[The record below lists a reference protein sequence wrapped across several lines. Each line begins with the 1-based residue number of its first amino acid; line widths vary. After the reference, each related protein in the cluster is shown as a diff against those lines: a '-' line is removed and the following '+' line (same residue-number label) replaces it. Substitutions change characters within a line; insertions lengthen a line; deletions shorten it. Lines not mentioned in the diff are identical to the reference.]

1 MAMSN
6 EFETAVAASTDKYF
20 SRTRRIVEANGD
32 QTVTYAIF
40 IRRPVVFAPELALDF
55 LHQAEKEMGFKAD
68 VDPCCAE
75 GDLIGAGDPMMYITG
90 PMTKLAELET
100 QLLQKLGPACVA
112 AYNAAEMCSAL
123 PHLPFIDMGARH
135 CAGPEMVDLMAY
147 AASVGSNRAKKE
159 VGAKGFMGNSTDRA
173 AHFFG
178 NKEGLGTMPHALIG
192 YAGSTVRAAEMFHE
206 QFPDQPL
213 TVLVDYFGKEI
224 TDGIAVAKRFPE
236 LADSG
241 KLSLR
246 LDTHGGRYLESLG
259 PQESYKVL
267 ERHIPNVIRD
277 YLADDERRHLLG
289 PGVSA
294 AAIWRMREALNEA
307 GFPNVKL
314 VGSSGFGPAKCKVM
328 ARAKAP
334 LDIVGTGSFLPDKW
348 SETYATADI
357 IAYNGKPMVKVGRE
371 HLLQNN
377 QRTP

>member
-1 MAMSN
+1 MAMS
-6 EFETAVAASTDKYF
+6 EDLKDAVTANTDKYF
-20 SRTRRIVEANGD
+20 SRTRRVVEANGD
-32 QTVTYAIF
+32 LPVTYAIF
-40 IRRPVVFAPELALDF
+40 IRRPVVFAPKLALDF
-55 LHQAEKEMGFKAD
+55 LHQAEQETGFRAA
-68 VDPCCAE
+68 VDLCYAE

-147 AASVGSNRAKKE
+147 AASVGSSRARKE
-159 VGAKGFMGNSTDRA
+159 VGAKGFIGNSTDRA

-178 NKEGLGTMPHALIG
+178 NREGLGTMPHALIG

-224 TDGIAVAKRFPE
+224 TDGIAVAKRFPD
-236 LADSG
+236 LAAAG

-267 ERHIPNVIRD
+267 ERHIPKVIRG
-277 YLADDERRHLLG
+277 YLSDEDRKHLLG

-294 AAIWRMREALNEA
+294 AAIWRMRDALDEA

-328 ARAKAP
+328 AMGNVP
-334 LDIVGTGSFLPDKW
+334 LDVIGTGSFLPDKW

-357 IAYNGKPMVKVGRE
+357 IAYDGRQMVKLGRE
-371 HLLQNN
+371 FLLN
-377 QRTP
+377 QPKKT